1 MAIWTAFTLGIV
13 GSLHCVGMCGPIALA
28 LPYQA
33 GSRWATAG
41 NVLLYNTGRILMYA
55 LLGLLIGTIGKGLFL
70 AGWQAQFSIAMGIAL
85 LVAVFLSVNIEY
97 QLLRIP
103 FMIRFNQWVKHRLGQ
118 LLGKRGPGTLFGIGM
133 LNGLLPCGLVYMAVV
148 GALST
153 GSTLAGS
160 AYMAAFGLGTL
171 PMLLGTAL
179 LGQLVNLKWRS
190 YARKLAPLAVAVMA
204 VLLIMRGVNFDI
216 PHNFRFWEAGQE
228 VPMCH

>member
-41 NVLLYNTGRILMYA
+41 NVLLYNAGRILMYA
-55 LLGLLIGTIGKGLFL
+55 LLGLLIGTLGKGLYL
-70 AGWQAQFSIAMGIAL
+70 AGLQAQFSIAVGIAL
-85 LVAVFLSVNIEY
+85 LAAVFLSVNIEY

-103 FMIRFNQWVKHRLGQ
+103 IVLRFNQWVKQRLGS
-118 LLGKRGPGTLFGIGM
+118 LLQGRGPGTLFGIGL

-153 GSTLAGS
+153 GNALAGGT
-160 AYMAAFGLGTL
+160 YMAAFGLGTL
-171 PMLLGTAL
+171 PMLLSTAL
-179 LGQLVNLKWRS
+179 LGQFVTLKWRS
-190 YARKLAPLAVAVMA
+190 YARKLAPIAVAVMA

-216 PHNFRFWEAGQE
+216 PHDFRFWEAGQD